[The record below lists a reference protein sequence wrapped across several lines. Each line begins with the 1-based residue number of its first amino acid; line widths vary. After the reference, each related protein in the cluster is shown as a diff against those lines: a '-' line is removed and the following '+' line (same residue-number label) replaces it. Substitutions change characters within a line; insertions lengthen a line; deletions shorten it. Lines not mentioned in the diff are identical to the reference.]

1 MLAVKK
7 TVSVCLIF
15 LLFALIPLSVLATA
29 EPTFSVGTVSAKP
42 GETVSVP
49 VTIQNN
55 SGIVALKI
63 NIAYDANVLSLQ
75 SVTDAALFPGGSLV
89 VGGNVQANPYTVLWE
104 DSLSRENYTQN
115 GTFVTLKFVVSETA
129 KSGDTAVTVSYDAGS
144 TFDTDLNEVS
154 FSTRNGKVQITSESE
169 PPTLAV
175 PEGATTVID
184 TDRKFIYGLKLMITE
199 SELLNDYLCVSGNGR
214 LEIATDNGF
223 IGTGTKVHLVDNAT
237 DETVDT
243 YTIVLFGDIDG
254 DGLISNQD
262 IAELKNRNAQVAS
275 YSMDEAS
282 AFACDLM
289 VDDMITNQDVSIIKN
304 LFAGIITIDQVTRE
318 QNAA

>member
-1 MLAVKK
+1 MKK
-7 TVSVCLIF
+7 TLSVCLICI
-15 LLFALIPLSVLATA
+15 LLALIPLSVLATA

-42 GETVSVP
+42 GDTVSVP

-63 NIAYDANVLSLQ
+63 SITYDADVLSLQ
-75 SVTDAALFPGGSLV
+75 SVTDASLFPGGSLV
-89 VGGNVQANPYTVLWE
+89 MGGNVQANPYTVLWE

-115 GTFVTLKFVVSETA
+115 GTFVTLHFVVSETA
-129 KSGDTAVTVSYDAGS
+129 KSGDTAVTVTCDAGS

-154 FSTRNGKVQITSESE
+154 FSTRNGKVQISSESE

-184 TDRKFIYGLKLMITE
+184 SDRKFIYGLKLMITE

-214 LEIATDNGF
+214 LEITTDSGF
-223 IGTGTKVHLVDNAT
+223 VGTGTRVLLVDNAT

-243 YTIVLFGDIDG
+243 YTVVLFGDVDG
-254 DGLISNQD
+254 DGLISNPD
-262 IAELKNRNAQVAS
+262 IAALKNRNAQIVP

-282 AFACDLM
+282 AFACDLIA
-289 VDDMITNQDVSIIKN
+289 DDVISNQDLSVLKSV
-304 LFAGIITIDQVTRE
+304 FAGIITIDQATRE
-318 QNAA
+318 QNIA